1 VLGEPWTVEL
11 DCRAFSAGL
20 ALLTTRFLPNAG
32 TLSPYGEILIEGPL
46 LQQTL
51 IPVAGV
57 ASRLTL
63 DIPFDPRP
71 MRIELH
77 VQGLCQRT
85 SVHPPKL
92 MLYRAQLSIA
102 LDVVLGF

>member
-77 VQGLCQRT
+77 
-85 SVHPPKL
+85 S
-92 MLYRAQLSIA
+92 RAFVRERACTRPS
-102 LDVVLGF
+102 